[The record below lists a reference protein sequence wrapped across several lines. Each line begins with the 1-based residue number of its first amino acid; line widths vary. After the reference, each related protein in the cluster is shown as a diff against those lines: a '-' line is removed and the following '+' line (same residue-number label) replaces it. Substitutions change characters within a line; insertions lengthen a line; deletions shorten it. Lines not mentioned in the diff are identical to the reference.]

1 MVKKKFA
8 GQMSDFLG
16 INAENKEQSREP
28 VAAPVTSVVVTEA
41 PKGRPRSEKK
51 VVRPIKKYGRIDVE
65 TDKKL
70 KLLFVN
76 QSLETQ
82 DIICAALL
90 DFLDKYYK
98 DGYLSDEG
106 KRIVE
111 NL

>member
-28 VAAPVTSVVVTEA
+28 VAAPVAPVVVAEA
-41 PKGRPRSEKK
+41 QKGRPRSEKK
-51 VVRPIKKYGRIDVE
+51 VARPIKKFGRIDEE

-90 DFLDKYYK
+90 DFFDRYYK
-98 DGYLSDEG
+98 DGYLTDEG
-106 KRIVE
+106 KRAVE